1 MIQRIICIVM
11 DSVGI
16 GELPDAASYGDA
28 GANTIG
34 NIAATVQG
42 GLHMPNLA
50 SLGIGHLTPI
60 CGVPPVPCPEGA
72 YARLAEK
79 SAGKDSIVGHWELM
93 GVISPQPFPTYPEG
107 FPKELMSAFEEQIGR
122 KTLGNYPA
130 SGTVIIEELGAQH
143 IRTGYPIVYTSADSV
158 FQVAAH
164 EAVIPP
170 PELYRICEIARGLL
184 VGEHRVGRVIARPFV
199 GEPGHFTRTPNR
211 RDFSAPPPRPTV
223 LDHLKQAGYQVIGV
237 GKIGDVF
244 SMQGLTD
251 SVHTQDNMDGMDKT
265 LQAMH
270 TQLERGLLLANMGDF
285 DTRYGHRNNAPAYAR
300 ALEAFDARLA
310 EVIQALH
317 ERDLLIITAD
327 HGCDPT
333 IAHTDHTREYV
344 PCLVTGAS
352 VRPAV
357 DLGTRPTF
365 ADVGATIAQV
375 LKVQRPDSGASFAD
389 AILL

>member
-11 DSVGI
+11 DSAGI

-28 GANTIG
+28 GANTVG
-34 NIAATVQG
+34 NIAATVPG

-50 SLGIGHLTPI
+50 SLGIGHLVPI
-60 CGVPPVPCPEGA
+60 RGVSPVPCPEGA

-79 SAGKDSIVGHWELM
+79 SEGKDSTVGHWELM
-93 GVISPQPFPTYPEG
+93 GVISLQPFPTYPEG

-158 FQVAAH
+158 FQIAAH
-164 EAVIPP
+164 EEVIPP

-199 GEPGHFTRTPNR
+199 GEPGHFTRTAHR

-237 GKIGDVF
+237 GKIGDIF

-251 SVHTQDNMDGMDKT
+251 SIHTEDNMDGMDKT

-285 DTRYGHRNNAPAYAR
+285 DTRYGHRNNAPGYAR

-344 PCLVTGAS
+344 PCLVAGAS

-365 ADVGATIAQV
+365 ADVGATIAQL